1 MTFDLAEAAVALGW
15 KAPFDSLRVSRW
27 STDTRTIEPGAV
39 FIALQGPSHD
49 GHDYIDE
56 AFRKGAAAA
65 IAARNEAARG
75 PVVVVPD
82 TLEALQRLAAWAR
95 ERWKGD
101 LVAVTGSAGKTT
113 TKEAIAHML
122 SARKKTARTPGNLN
136 NHIGVPMSIL
146 EIPDSAEAAVIEIGM
161 NHPGEIR
168 ALAAIA
174 RPGVGVVTNAGWAH
188 VENFHSLDGVALAK
202 RELIESLPPD
212 GVAVLNAD
220 DDRVARFADVHPGP
234 VVTFGIERD
243 ADIRA
248 TGVELFSNRS
258 RFHAAGVDFE
268 IPLAGRHGVM
278 NALAAIAVA
287 YGVFGIPAEE
297 LVEAAR
303 HLAPAKMRGER
314 LEVRGI
320 TIWND
325 CYNSNPDAA
334 RSMIGVLRDTP
345 AKRRIAV
352 LGEML
357 ELGRWTEDL
366 HRAVGRYAAECGI
379 DYLVGIRGAARHMVE
394 EAVQAGLPAGAAY
407 FFDTPE
413 EAGAF
418 LRDFLAPGD
427 AVLLK
432 GSRGTRVEKALE
444 RILA

>member
-1 MTFDLAEAAVALGW
+1 MTFDLAEAAAALGW
-15 KAPFDSLRVSRW
+15 KAPFDSLRVSHW
-27 STDTRTIEPGAV
+27 STDTRTIEPGSV
-39 FIALQGPSHD
+39 FIALRGPSHD
-49 GHDYIDE
+49 GHDHIAE
-56 AFRKGAAAA
+56 AFQKGAVAA
-65 IAARNEAARG
+65 IASRADQAGG
-75 PVVVVPD
+75 PVVLVPD

-95 ERWKGD
+95 SRWNGD

-113 TKEAIAHML
+113 TKESIAHLL
-122 SARKKTARTPGNLN
+122 SVRKKTGRTPGNLN
-136 NHIGVPMSIL
+136 NHIGVPLSIL
-146 EIPDSAEAAVIEIGM
+146 ELPDEAEAAVIEIGM

-174 RPGVGVVTNAGWAH
+174 RPAVGVVTNAGWAH

-202 RELIESLPPD
+202 RELIESLPPG

-220 DDRVARFADVHPGP
+220 DEQVARFADVHPGP
-234 VVTFGIERD
+234 AVTFGIDRD

-248 TGVELFSNRS
+248 TRVELLPHGS
-258 RFHAAGVDFE
+258 RFHAAGADFE

-287 YGVFGIPAEE
+287 YGVFGIPAAE
-297 LVEAAR
+297 LAGAAR
-303 HLAPAKMRGER
+303 TLAPAKMRGER
-314 LEVRGI
+314 LEIRGI

-379 DYLVGIRGAARHMVE
+379 DSLVGIRGAARHMVE
-394 EAVQAGLPAGAAY
+394 EAVHAGLPAGAAY
-407 FFDTPE
+407 FFETPE

-427 AVLLK
+427 AVLFK